1 MSDTQDERTPLTSD
15 GIVDLALELL
25 KKLDDMSGEL
35 SLSNS
40 ESILIVCM
48 FHEIERSKM
57 TETYIEHRGD

>member
-40 ESILIVCM
+40 ERILIVCM

-57 TETYIEHRGD
+57 TETYIEHRGY